1 MLTVYLCQL
10 TKKYVYD
17 FNMYLQMADLIL
29 PQSLERDG
37 KQCVITKMGAAV
49 ESAHIYPYSLRSLSG
64 LECGKFW
71 RALAMFWPESVIE
84 DWKSDVSGGGDTE
97 RCANRISLSADAH
110 VFYRKGLFALKPVS
124 MSEDQKCLELEFHW
138 LLPVPRSSSTV
149 LLSNKPSLEESLDG
163 STERACLFDTT
174 TDRRISSGH
183 RIRMET
189 DDPVRL
195 PLPSVELLKL
205 QWALQRLA
213 SLSGAAELY
222 DSLNP
227 SDW

>member
-1 MLTVYLCQL
+1 VLTVYLCQL

-71 RALAMFWPESVIE
+71 SAMFWPESVIE

-110 VFYRKGLFALKPVS
+110 VFYRKGLFALKQVS
-124 MSEDQKCLELEFHW
+124 MSEDPQVPLAASSAAIIFH
-138 LLPVPRSSSTV
+138 
-149 LLSNKPSLEESLDG
+149 
-163 STERACLFDTT
+163 C
-174 TDRRISSGH
+174 
-183 RIRMET
+183 
-189 DDPVRL
+189 
-195 PLPSVELLKL
+195 
-205 QWALQRLA
+205 A
-213 SLSGAAELY
+213 SKQ
-222 DSLNP
+222 
-227 SDW
+227 